1 MSFVLL
7 VVWRERGGEKNARRP
22 WEAAAAAQPLSPPL
36 SLNSSAPTRPS
47 IPQARP
53 DRVYDIKYWTRDT
66 RRAGQLVGGTNKLHI
81 EVSSVEVGAP
91 DQALDAAGPAVLGK
105 PHVWTPR
112 SPLLDAP
119 NNGYTT

>member
-1 MSFVLL
+1 
-7 VVWRERGGEKNARRP
+7 
-22 WEAAAAAQPLSPPL
+22 
-36 SLNSSAPTRPS
+36 
-47 IPQARP
+47 
-53 DRVYDIKYWTRDT
+53 VYDIKYWTRDT

-81 EVSSVEVGAP
+81 EVSAVEVGAP
-91 DQALDAAGPAVLGK
+91 DQALDAAGPAVPGK